1 MPKLRIETDE
11 QYRTR
16 TATPL
21 EIYRL
26 ISGSTTST
34 GVLGFTH
41 SMGTTPAIAI
51 GTYYGTQGYTISAT
65 NLSSTMVDFKVF
77 NTGSALASTGVTASI
92 WLKI

>member
-1 MPKLRIETDE
+1 MPKIRIETDE
-11 QYRTR
+11 QYRQRSAPVTD
-16 TATPL
+16 L
-21 EIYRL
+21 YRM

-34 GVLGFTH
+34 GILGYTH
-41 SMGTTPAIAI
+41 SMGTTPSVAI